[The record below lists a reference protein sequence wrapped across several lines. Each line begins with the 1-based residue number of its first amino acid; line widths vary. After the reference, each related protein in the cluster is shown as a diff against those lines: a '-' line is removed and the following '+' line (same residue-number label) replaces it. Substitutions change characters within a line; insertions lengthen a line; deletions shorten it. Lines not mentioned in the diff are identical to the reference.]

1 MELNPVM
8 PYVIGVFSGLL
19 FAVIAWRTRCAISLW
34 GIGGAI
40 FGLTLATIVFGVGHA
55 VSVPYSDEVTG
66 KYNRI
71 SAVVSVVFIALV
83 AAAVLF
89 ALKRSKLPEPA
100 APAVKQEAKPKA

>member
-40 FGLTLATIVFGVGHA
+40 FGLTLATIVPVIAAILTLVTA
-55 VSVPYSDEVTG
+55 VFAVLAWKERYWTTINRVHYTLVT
-66 KYNRI
+66 
-71 SAVVSVVFIALV
+71 IALIGMLWWV
-83 AAAVLF
+83 NFWNLWVFCL
-89 ALKRSKLPEPA
+89 
-100 APAVKQEAKPKA
+100 